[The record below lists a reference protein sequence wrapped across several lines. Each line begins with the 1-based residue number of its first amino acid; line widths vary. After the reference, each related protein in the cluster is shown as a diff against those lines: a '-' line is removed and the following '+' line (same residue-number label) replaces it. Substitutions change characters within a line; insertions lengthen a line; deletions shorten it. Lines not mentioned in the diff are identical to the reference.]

1 MTQGSAPATEAARRF
16 WASHGGD
23 ATTPEKLAL
32 GAESV
37 FAQLQTGLA
46 RWVGAEGV
54 HALTGRAL
62 ELAQA
67 AHPPLGAFSDA
78 AVNRQVVEAAAR
90 AHGAGEVAT
99 SLITVIATLIDL
111 LGRVVGEEMAVK
123 MVEQTGAPRPHAAS
137 SSPGQGGRHG

>member
-1 MTQGSAPATEAARRF
+1 MTQGSAPAAEAARRF
-16 WASHGGD
+16 WARHGGD
-23 ATTPEKLAL
+23 ATTPEKLAA

-54 HALTGRAL
+54 RALTGRAL
-62 ELAQA
+62 ELARP
-67 AHPPLGAFSDA
+67 AHPPLGALSGA
-78 AVNRQVVEAAAR
+78 AVDPQAVEAAAR

-111 LGRVVGEEMAVK
+111 LGRVVGEEMAVR
-123 MVEQTGAPRPHAAS
+123 MVEQTGAP
-137 SSPGQGGRHG
+137 SPRGVRSTAGQGGRNG